1 MFDFSKYL
9 ETAQQILNAINLL
22 SQITQANTAAT
33 QKLHESNQ
41 ALLSQQS
48 AATEN
53 KEA

>member
-41 ALLSQQS
+41 ALLSRQTI
-48 AATEN
+48 ADKNEVA
-53 KEA
+53 